1 MSQSATLPVN
11 FRQILGQMTSTE
23 FRKEIVETFLGDRE
37 ARPVVQ
43 EALQTLAALRKL
55 RPQTIAQ
62 FGKTERVQ
70 MFLGTL
76 SQPAF
81 ETSAMQA
88 LQVWF
93 LRKGRPLMG
102 ALLDS
107 WGVAHKDGELDDDTV
122 VPPLSA
128 DKVRAAIATLGDKF
142 PAGQIDAY
150 LAYSYL
156 APPETTWSEAC
167 GDVLKERLSA

>member
-11 FRQILGQMTSTE
+11 FRQILVQTVSPE

-62 FGKTERVQ
+62 FGKPERVQ
-70 MFLGTL
+70 LFLGAL

-102 ALLDS
+102 ALLDAWS
-107 WGVAHKDGELDDDTV
+107 VPHKDGELDDDTV
-122 VPPLSA
+122 VPALSA
-128 DKVRAAIATLGDKF
+128 EQVRKAVAAVSANF

-150 LAYSYL
+150 LAYSHL
-156 APPETTWSEAC
+156 APPEESWSVAC
-167 GDVLKERLSA
+167 GEILQERLGG